1 MESEKRMNDFERFE
15 QLVESGSYCISVVT
29 HEERYALEI
38 VRKTATKHKRD
49 MWVWSIADG
58 VRDGAIDGGPCIANT
73 DVPAAGL
80 INLSQAKPGSI
91 CVTLDLAEH
100 LKSGKAL
107 RILRDLVDNF
117 HKTGI
122 TMVMIDCTSHLPDV
136 IKAYAR
142 PFEISFPDEEELQQ
156 IIRATLQRLR
166 KKKPIEIGITQ
177 KGLDTIVRNLR
188 GLTRRQ
194 AVRIISDAVAADQ
207 RFSDDDINV
216 IIANKRRMIQQGGLL
231 EYIQTPLDLD
241 EIGGMNRLKKWL
253 NERRDV
259 FSPEAKAFGIIPP
272 KGVLMLGVQG
282 AGKSLC
288 AKAIATGWQQPLL
301 RLDPGTLYGSY
312 IGESERNLREALRQT
327 EMMAPV
333 ILWIDEVEKAFA
345 SAASRS
351 ADGGLSQRMFGTLLT
366 WLQEHQAPV
375 FVVATAN
382 DIEALPPELLR
393 KGRFDEIFFVDLPTP
408 EVRKEILA
416 IHLRKRSRDP
426 DAFDLDRIAQACEGY
441 SGSEI
446 EQAVISALHEAYAAK
461 TNLDTDGLVAAL
473 ESSPP
478 LSATMAEKVEALR
491 DWARGRCVPAD

>member
-1 MESEKRMNDFERFE
+1 MNDFERFA
-15 QLVESGSYCISVVT
+15 QLIESGSYCISVVT

-38 VRKTATKHKRD
+38 VRKTAAKLKRD
-49 MWVWSIADG
+49 MWVWSVADG
-58 VRDGAIDGGPCIANT
+58 VRDGMIDGGPCIDGT
-73 DVPAAGL
+73 DIPAAGL
-80 INLSQAKPGSI
+80 INMSQAKPGSL
-91 CVTLDLAEH
+91 CVTLDLADH

-122 TMVMIDCTSHLPDV
+122 TFVLIDGTDNLPDV
-136 IKAYAR
+136 IKGYAR
-142 PFEISFPDEEELQQ
+142 PFELSYPDEEELQQ

-166 KKKPIEIGITQ
+166 RKKPIEIGITQ

-194 AVRIISDAVAADQ
+194 AVRIITDAVAFDQ
-207 RFSDDDINV
+207 RFSDDDINIV
-216 IIANKRRMIQQGGLL
+216 IANKRRMIQQGGLL

-241 EIGGMNRLKKWL
+241 EIGGMQNLKRWL
-253 NERRDV
+253 IQRRDV
-259 FSPEAKAFGIIPP
+259 FSAEAKAFGIVPP

-288 AKAIATGWQQPLL
+288 AKAIATAWQQPLL
-301 RLDPGTLYGSY
+301 RLDPGTLYASY

-333 ILWIDEVEKAFA
+333 ILWIDEIEKAFA

-366 WLQEHQAPV
+366 WLQEHQSPV

-393 KGRFDEIFFVDLPTP
+393 KGRFDEIFFVDLPTSQ
-408 EVRKEILA
+408 VRKQIFA
-416 IHLRKRSRDP
+416 IHLQKRNRDP
-426 DAFDLDRIAQACEGY
+426 SQFDLDALAKASEDY

-446 EQAVISALHEAYAAK
+446 EQAVISALHEAYAEKAE
-461 TNLDTDGLVAAL
+461 LDTDRIVAVL
-473 ESSPP
+473 HGSPP
-478 LSATMAEKVEALR
+478 LSTTMAERVETLR
-491 DWARGRCVPAD
+491 EWGKGRCVSAN

>member
-1 MESEKRMNDFERFE
+1 MNDFERFE
-15 QLVESGSYCISVVT
+15 QLIENGAYCISIVT

-38 VRKTATKHKRD
+38 IRKTTTKLKRD
-49 MWVWSIADG
+49 LWVWSVADG
-58 VRDGAIDGGPCIANT
+58 VRDGAIDGGPCIADT

-80 INLSQAKPGSI
+80 LNMSQAKPGSI
-91 CVTLDLAEH
+91 CVTLDLADH

-122 TMVMIDCTSHLPDV
+122 TIVMIDSTANLPEV
-136 IKAYAR
+136 VKAYAR
-142 PFEISFPDEEELQQ
+142 PFEISYPDEQELQE
-156 IIRATLQRLR
+156 IIRATLKRLR
-166 KKKPIEIGITQ
+166 RKKPIEIGISQ

-194 AVRIISDAVAADQ
+194 AVRVISDAVAVDQ

-241 EIGGMNRLKKWL
+241 EIGGMSNLKKWL
-253 NERRDV
+253 NHRKDV
-259 FSPEAKAFGIIPP
+259 FSSEARAFGIVPP

-288 AKAIATGWQQPLL
+288 AKAIATAWQQPLL
-301 RLDPGTLYGSY
+301 RLDPSTLYASY
-312 IGESERNLREALRQT
+312 IGESEKNLREALRQT

-333 ILWIDEVEKAFA
+333 ILWIDEIEKAFA

-366 WLQEHQAPV
+366 WLQEHQTPV

-408 EVRKEILA
+408 EVRKDIFA
-416 IHLRKRSRDP
+416 IHLRKRNRDP
-426 DAFDLDRIAQACEGY
+426 GAFDLDRLAEVSRDY

-446 EQAVISALHEAYAAK
+446 EQAVIAALHDAYAQK
-461 TNLDTDGLVAAL
+461 IDLNTERIVAAL
-473 ESSPP
+473 QGSPP
-478 LSATMAEKVEALR
+478 LSATMAEKVASLR
-491 DWARGRCVPAD
+491 QWAKGRCVIAE

>member
-1 MESEKRMNDFERFE
+1 MNDFERFE
-15 QLVESGSYCISVVT
+15 QLIESGTYCISIVT

-38 VRKTATKHKRD
+38 IRKTAAKLKRD
-49 MWVWSIADG
+49 LWVWSVADG
-58 VRDGAIDGGPCIANT
+58 VRDGMIDGGPCIADT

-80 INLSQAKPGSI
+80 LNMSQAKPGSI
-91 CVTLDLAEH
+91 CVTLDLADH

-122 TMVMIDCTSHLPDV
+122 AIVMIDSTHNVPDV

-142 PFEISFPDEEELQQ
+142 PFEISYPDEEELQQ
-156 IIRATLQRLR
+156 IIKATLQRLHR
-166 KKKPIEIGITQ
+166 KKPIEVGITQ

-194 AVRIISDAVAADQ
+194 AVRVISDAVALDQ
-207 RFSDDDINV
+207 RFSDDDINI

-241 EIGGMNRLKKWL
+241 EIGGMNNLKKWL
-253 NERRDV
+253 NHRKDV
-259 FSPEAKAFGIIPP
+259 FSPEAKAFGLVPP

-288 AKAIATGWQQPLL
+288 AKAIATAWQQPLL
-301 RLDPGTLYGSY
+301 RLDPSTLYASF

-333 ILWIDEVEKAFA
+333 ILWIDEIEKAFA

-366 WLQEHQAPV
+366 WMQEHQMPV

-393 KGRFDEIFFVDLPTP
+393 KGRFDEIFFVDLPTT
-408 EVRKEILA
+408 EVRKEIFA
-416 IHLRKRSRDP
+416 IHLRKRNRDP
-426 DAFDLDRIAQACEGY
+426 AGFDLDRLALASQDH

-446 EQAVISALHEAYAAK
+446 EQVVIAALHDAYAAK
-461 TNLDTDGLVAAL
+461 SDLSTERILAAL
-473 ESSPP
+473 EGSPP
-478 LSATMAEKVEALR
+478 LSATMAEKVAALR
-491 DWARGRCVPAD
+491 RWAKGRCVPAD